1 MGRFG
6 GAQKS
11 KDMTEGPILKELVLF
26 SLPLLLGNIF
36 QQLYNTVDSVVVGN
50 FVSAD
55 ALAAVT
61 MTGSAVGTLVGFFV
75 GMSTGA
81 GVVIS
86 QRFGARDRAGLRKAI
101 HTSLAATF
109 FMGLAMMA
117 VGYFVT
123 PGLLRLMQTPETI
136 LPLAT
141 TYLRIYFLGIEGLM
155 FYNMTSGILRAVGD
169 SRRPLYFL
177 ILTSVLNVVLDLL
190 FVIVFHLGVAG
201 VAYATILSQFISG
214 GLGIYVLARSK
225 DDYGI
230 TMREM
235 RIDSAS
241 LKKIIFIGLPVGLQQ
256 AVISFSNVF
265 VQGYINSFGN
275 ASAAGW
281 GAYGRVDAFVML
293 PLQSIAL
300 AMTTFTGQNAGAK
313 KADRIDRAIRESILF
328 STLLTIAICTA
339 EFAAA
344 PQIVSLFNQDPEVI
358 RYGTLFIR
366 TNCLM
371 DGLCAFNQIH
381 NSVLQGVGDSAAPMA
396 IMIFSLVVFR
406 QIYLFVVSHVS
417 NSLRLIS
424 FGFPAGWLIA
434 VIILEI
440 YFHRRGWKRMIAA

>member
-293 PLQSIAL
+293 PLHS
-300 AMTTFTGQNAGAK
+300 
-313 KADRIDRAIRESILF
+313 
-328 STLLTIAICTA
+328 
-339 EFAAA
+339 
-344 PQIVSLFNQDPEVI
+344 P
-358 RYGTLFIR
+358 
-366 TNCLM
+366 
-371 DGLCAFNQIH
+371 
-381 NSVLQGVGDSAAPMA
+381 
-396 IMIFSLVVFR
+396 
-406 QIYLFVVSHVS
+406 
-417 NSLRLIS
+417 
-424 FGFPAGWLIA
+424 
-434 VIILEI
+434 
-440 YFHRRGWKRMIAA
+440 